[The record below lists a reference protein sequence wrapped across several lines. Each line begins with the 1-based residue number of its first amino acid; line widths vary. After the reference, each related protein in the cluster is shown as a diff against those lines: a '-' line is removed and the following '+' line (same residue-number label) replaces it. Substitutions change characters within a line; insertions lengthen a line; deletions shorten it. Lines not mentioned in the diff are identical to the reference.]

1 MELPGGET
9 SELGI
14 PKTAMFIVAILYGL
28 IVWLIFGRLKWF
40 RWDSCL
46 TSTAPEKRDDRCG
59 PILLQKSVEAGR
71 EP

>member
-14 PKTAMFIVAILYGL
+14 PEAAMFIVAILYVL

-40 RWDSCL
+40 RWDS
-46 TSTAPEKRDDRCG
+46 
-59 PILLQKSVEAGR
+59 V
-71 EP
+71 